1 MSYRILVID
10 DSAEDS
16 AHLCALT
23 QKWADKHGIA
33 VELKTYPSAE
43 AFIFHY
49 EEEQDC
55 ALVLLDIEMTGM
67 DGVTLAKKIREKN
80 KTIGIV
86 FVTGYSDYI
95 AEGYDVAALHYLMKP
110 VNEEKFA
117 RVLERA
123 MEHLHREERMLTLK
137 TADETLRVPLSKILY
152 LEAARNYV
160 TVHGEGFPDC
170 VVRHKLGDFAEELDK
185 RFFRVGRSYI
195 VNLSKLHRI
204 TRTEICFADGM
215 VLPLPRG
222 WYDAVNRAII
232 ELL

>member
-1 MSYRILVID
+1 MSYRILIID
-10 DSAEDS
+10 DNKEDS
-16 AHLCALT
+16 ENLCVLT
-23 QKWADKHGIA
+23 RNWADKNKIS

-43 AFIFHY
+43 AFLFHY

-67 DGVTLAKKIREKN
+67 DGVTLAKKLREKN

-110 VNEEKFA
+110 VNEVKFA
-117 RVLERA
+117 QVLERA

-137 TADETLRVPLSKILY
+137 TADETFRVSLSRIFY

-160 TVHGEGFPDC
+160 MVHGEGFPDC
-170 VVRHKLGDFAEELDK
+170 MVRHKLGDFTEELDK
-185 RFFRVGRSYI
+185 RFLRVGRSYI

-204 TRTEICFADGM
+204 SRTEICFSDGNI
-215 VLPLPRG
+215 LPLPRG
-222 WYDAVNRAII
+222 WYDTINRAII